1 MKSSFHRLTAWAPLL
16 AALITALAANC
27 SSADLA
33 GGQAIDDPSG
43 GSQKKKDKKPS
54 NGKVNSGNDSK
65 SRPDGSNEPADGL
78 AVGDEASGG
87 NLAANGG
94 AAGRNDTPES
104 EEELDDFAT
113 PGPGGDESASEA
125 LKALL
130 DDCGAGDLV
139 DAKPDDV
146 IYQKN
151 VTSLPVSKTKTGVTA
166 TAQTDLSIVA
176 TPSNT
181 TQTNTVKIVKLDGP
195 SLFVKIGKGIAEAE
209 AQKNSGKMR
218 TTNVPFLDI
227 PALSDKH
234 TQWDGVVCTV
244 VPATKIE
251 AVRGAYAT
259 TATLDPPAPAALSPR
274 ANGKRFAE
282 EIGDQRVFG
291 GITATVVSSNHP
303 DLQGKTTLTGTIT
316 ITKVASDANI
326 NGNAIQGDIAYKVSV
341 DFGGPEV
348 TNALGFIPEVTY
360 FISFTKK
367 DLAGN
372 IADTK
377 LEGNPA
383 VTFIY

>member
-1 MKSSFHRLTAWAPLL
+1 
-16 AALITALAANC
+16 
-27 SSADLA
+27 
-33 GGQAIDDPSG
+33 
-43 GSQKKKDKKPS
+43 
-54 NGKVNSGNDSK
+54 
-65 SRPDGSNEPADGL
+65 
-78 AVGDEASGG
+78 
-87 NLAANGG
+87 
-94 AAGRNDTPES
+94 
-104 EEELDDFAT
+104 
-113 PGPGGDESASEA
+113 
-125 LKALL
+125 
-130 DDCGAGDLV
+130 
-139 DAKPDDV
+139 
-146 IYQKN
+146 
-151 VTSLPVSKTKTGVTA
+151 
-166 TAQTDLSIVA
+166 
-176 TPSNT
+176 
-181 TQTNTVKIVKLDGP
+181 
-195 SLFVKIGKGIAEAE
+195 
-209 AQKNSGKMR
+209 
-218 TTNVPFLDI
+218 
-227 PALSDKH
+227 
-234 TQWDGVVCTV
+234 V

-326 NGNAIQGDIAYKVSV
+326 NGSAIQGDIAYKVSV